1 MSKIKLNAC
10 NSRYKKMKKIQ
21 FLNKFLQ
28 FWLISLVS
36 VFNVFADANPDIW
49 PYLKAQVFKDRAI
62 DESQSFLKI
71 DGPKRASSGAQVPV
85 TISVSQ
91 NENKIEK
98 IYMYIDANPG
108 QHAATYFL
116 TDHSQVVNIS
126 TRIRMETDSFVRV
139 IAENDQGKLFMDVI
153 PIRASGGCSGYMDVH
168 DPELTKDLGK
178 IILKAENDFVTSRI
192 KHPNFTGLQ
201 KDLDSGG
208 FIPEWIVKTI
218 EFNQNGE
225 KILAVENQISISQD
239 PFLKFSVPNKLDGDI
254 EIVAIDTKENR
265 FTSQIKTN

>member
-1 MSKIKLNAC
+1 
-10 NSRYKKMKKIQ
+10 MKKIQ
-21 FLNKFLQ
+21 FLNKFIQ
-28 FWLISLVS
+28 FWLISLMS

-49 PYLKAQVFKDRAI
+49 PYLKAQVFKDRI
-62 DESQSFLKI
+62 IEENQSFVKI

-91 NENKIEK
+91 NDHKIEK

-116 TDHSQVVNIS
+116 TEHSQVVNIS

-139 IAENDQGKLFMDVI
+139 I
-153 PIRASGGCSGYMDVH
+153 
-168 DPELTKDLGK
+168 
-178 IILKAENDFVTSRI
+178 AENDFVTSRI

-239 PFLKFSVPNKLDGDI
+239 PFLKFSIPNKLDGDI
-254 EIVAIDTKENR
+254 EIVAIDTKENK

>member
-1 MSKIKLNAC
+1 MKNYHLAYFLKL
-10 NSRYKKMKKIQ
+10 I
-21 FLNKFLQ
+21 
-28 FWLISLVS
+28 LINL
-36 VFNVFADANPDIW
+36 FALMAANVYADANPDIW
-49 PYLKAQVFKDRAI
+49 PYLKEQVFKDRPI
-62 DESQSFLKI
+62 SEEQNFLKI

-85 TISVSQ
+85 TLSLSS
-91 NENKIEK
+91 NEHKIEK

-116 TDHSQVVNIS
+116 TDQSQEINIS
-126 TRIRMETDSFVRV
+126 TRIRMETDSFVRA
-139 IAENDQGKLFMDVI
+139 IAETDQGELFMSVV

-178 IILKAENDFVTSRI
+178 VILKAKNNFVTSRI

-208 FIPEWIVKTI
+208 YIPEWIVKTI
-218 EFNQNGE
+218 EFNHQGE

-239 PFLKFSVPNKLDGDI
+239 PFLKFTTPNTLNGEVTITAK
-254 EIVAIDTKENR
+254 DTKGNEFN
-265 FTSQIKTN
+265 SSVKLN